1 MVPGHAPLREG
12 GGAAMN
18 GISMHGK
25 RQVAGAATGGVL
37 RAAVAT
43 TSTSL
48 QQQADQ
54 TFCESIMCKHASTA
68 HRSTP
73 PTALSIH
80 SQGTILAPS
89 GGPPLSEGGGCLRMS
104 HSAHAAPRSHHHHPL
119 PLKSLQ
125 NLFSILIWPYL
136 FLNRS
141 SVRGRRSYFS
151 CRFVGLWMQP
161 LPVLVE
167 PHQMHREP
175 GPWRCLPV
183 GLWMQPLP
191 YELDPHHSQCFSSSR
206 CSCFFVGLWMHPLP

>member
-18 GISMHGK
+18 GMSMHGK

-54 TFCESIMCKHASTA
+54 TICESIMCKHASTA

-80 SQGTILAPS
+80 SQGTILAPFLPS
-89 GGPPLSEGGGCLRMS
+89 GGTPLSEGGGCLRTS
-104 HSAHAAPRSHHHHPL
+104 HSAHATPRSHHHHHL
-119 PLKSLQ
+119 PLKSLK
-125 NLFSILIWPYL
+125 NLFSILTWPYL

-141 SVRGRRSYFS
+141 RRSHRTRFLLNVAGHIIRPPPTPLPQS
-151 CRFVGLWMQP
+151 PTCAQAPRNAAAFCLVRPPGRNISGSRSDHDKEHEMVCRFC
-161 LPVLVE
+161 
-167 PHQMHREP
+167 R
-175 GPWRCLPV
+175 
-183 GLWMQPLP
+183 
-191 YELDPHHSQCFSSSR
+191 SR
-206 CSCFFVGLWMHPLP
+206 A

>member
-1 MVPGHAPLREG
+1 MHGARMVPGHAPLREG

-80 SQGTILAPS
+80 SQGTILAPFLPS
-89 GGPPLSEGGGCLRMS
+89 GGTPLSEGGGCLRMS
-104 HSAHAAPRSHHHHPL
+104 HSAHATPRSHHHHPL
-119 PLKSLQ
+119 PLKSLK
-125 NLFSILIWPYL
+125 NLFSILTWPYL

-141 SVRGRRSYFS
+141 NHAKSRFPAKTPRTARARVFRWTREGSLGIRGDGKAADGCTPCAGGVQARRGNPAVTD
-151 CRFVGLWMQP
+151 CQTAQN
-161 LPVLVE
+161 PV
-167 PHQMHREP
+167 
-175 GPWRCLPV
+175 
-183 GLWMQPLP
+183 
-191 YELDPHHSQCFSSSR
+191 
-206 CSCFFVGLWMHPLP
+206 

>member
-1 MVPGHAPLREG
+1 MHGARMVPGHAPLREG

-80 SQGTILAPS
+80 SQGTILAPFLPS
-89 GGPPLSEGGGCLRMS
+89 GGTPLSEGGGCLRMS
-104 HSAHAAPRSHHHHPL
+104 HSAHATPRSHHHHPL
-119 PLKSLQ
+119 PLKSLK
-125 NLFSILIWPYL
+125 NLFSILTWPYL

-141 SVRGRRSYFS
+141 SIARTRN
-151 CRFVGLWMQP
+151 
-161 LPVLVE
+161 
-167 PHQMHREP
+167 RE
-175 GPWRCLPV
+175 R
-183 GLWMQPLP
+183 
-191 YELDPHHSQCFSSSR
+191 HSFP
-206 CSCFFVGLWMHPLP
+206 CSLFTRAVQGIV